1 MPAEDERQQLR
12 TKSGVFRSGMNVAKS
27 LAVER
32 NGGIRGHLFGGQETK
47 DEKYAFLFEDEDVT
61 ASSRRE
67 SKRHATQ
74 NETEP
79 DSYRGLN

>member
-1 MPAEDERQQLR
+1 MRKDP
-12 TKSGVFRSGMNVAKS
+12 VFRSGMNVAKS

-32 NGGIRGHLFGGQETK
+32 NGGMRGNLFGGGQK
-47 DEKYAFLFEDEDVT
+47 SGRDEKYAFLFEDDEGT
-61 ASSRRE
+61 GASSRRQ
-67 SKRHATQ
+67 SNRHMIEMQRTQ